1 MIFVVTQEMTMNI
14 KKHLENMLKE
24 IEDEVVFTERFIGK
38 NKLDESVMRA
48 MREVPRHEF
57 VPKMQ
62 QSLAYMNGPL
72 SIGHGQTISQP
83 YIVALMTD
91 MLSVNEDS
99 VVLELGTGSGYQAA
113 VLSRIVK
120 QVYSMEVIPELLESA
135 QQKFEK
141 LGYNNIET
149 RLGDGHQ
156 GWPEHAPYD
165 GIIVTAA
172 AGDIP
177 EALIAQLKPE
187 ANLVI
192 PVSRDF
198 GPQELLLVRKQK
210 DGSIITNDVLA
221 VAFVPLV
228 KTNAYH

>member
-1 MIFVVTQEMTMNI
+1 
-14 KKHLENMLKE
+14 MLKE

-38 NKLDESVMRA
+38 NKLDDRVMQA
-48 MREVPRHEF
+48 MHDVPRHEF
-57 VPKMQ
+57 VPRMQ
-62 QSLAYMNGPL
+62 QGLAYMNGPL

-91 MLSVNEDS
+91 MLNVNEDS

-113 VLSRIVK
+113 ILSRIVK

-135 QQKFEK
+135 QQKFKK

-177 EALIAQLKPE
+177 DTLIEQLKPG

-198 GPQELLLVRKQK
+198 GPQELLLVNKQQ

>member
-1 MIFVVTQEMTMNI
+1 MDF
-14 KKHLENMLKE
+14 KKHRKEMVQE
-24 IEDEVVFTERFIGK
+24 IENEVVFTERYIGK
-38 NKLDESVMRA
+38 NKLDDRVMRA
-48 MREVPRHEF
+48 MHDVPRHEF
-57 VPKMQ
+57 VPRMQ
-62 QSLAYMNGPL
+62 QGLAYMNGPL

-91 MLSVNEDS
+91 MLNVNEDS

-135 QQKFEK
+135 KQKFEK

-165 GIIVTAA
+165 GIVVTAA
-172 AGDIP
+172 AADIP
-177 EALIAQLKPE
+177 EALIDQLKPG

-198 GPQELLLVRKQK
+198 GPQELLLVSKQK
-210 DGSIITNDVLA
+210 DGAIIINDVLA

>member
-1 MIFVVTQEMTMNI
+1 MNT
-14 KKHLENMLKE
+14 KKRLENMLKE

-38 NKLDESVMRA
+38 NKLDDRVMQA
-48 MREVPRHEF
+48 MHDVPRHEF
-57 VPKMQ
+57 VPRMQ
-62 QSLAYMNGPL
+62 QGLAYMNGPL

-91 MLSVNEDS
+91 MLNVNEDS

-113 VLSRIVK
+113 ILSRIVK

-135 QQKFEK
+135 QQKFKK

-177 EALIAQLKPE
+177 DTLIEQLKPG

-198 GPQELLLVRKQK
+198 GPQELLLVNKQQ